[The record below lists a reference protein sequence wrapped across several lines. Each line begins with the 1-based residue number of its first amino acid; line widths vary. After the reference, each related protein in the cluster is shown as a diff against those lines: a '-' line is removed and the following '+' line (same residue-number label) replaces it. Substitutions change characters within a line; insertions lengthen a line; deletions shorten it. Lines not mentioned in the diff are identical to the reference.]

1 MDELTGVNIT
11 DQKGVSLIAFQGDSI
26 SSVEAI
32 AAASTRINAYLTTTK
47 PKLVVFD
54 FAGVKFFSSQVLGLL
69 LDVRAKLKL
78 TDGRIVI
85 SSIDPRLHRVFRITN
100 LDRIFTF
107 YPDKEAAINAL
118 STA

>member
-1 MDELTGVNIT
+1 MDEATGIDIT
-11 DQKGVSLIAFQGDSI
+11 NEKGISLIAFQGDSI

-32 AAASTRINAYLTTTK
+32 VAASKRISDYLATTK

-54 FAGVKFFSSQVLGLL
+54 FAGVKFFSSQVLGLI
-69 LDVRAKLKL
+69 LDVRAKLKPL
-78 TDGRIVI
+78 DGRVVI

-100 LDRIFTF
+100 LDRIFAF
-107 YPDKEAAINAL
+107 YPDKDTAVNAL